1 MSDGLNEYR
10 HDPLLWC
17 AVAVREQNE
26 FDIYDD
32 EQCRP
37 ENVKRLVE
45 RTMEFI
51 TLCFED
57 EDLPVP
63 SSAQVLQHTLKRLK
77 IWRT

>member
-37 ENVKRLVE
+37 ENVRLLVE
-45 RTMEFI
+45 RSMDFI
-51 TLCFED
+51 TANFED
-57 EDLPVP
+57 
-63 SSAQVLQHTLKRLK
+63 
-77 IWRT
+77 